1 MAAVFRVLL
10 NLCHRPAVR
19 FGLRRD
25 PRGRF
30 RDPRFASFLAE
41 SNRGGN
47 DSDFHDTL
55 LRGRKLMRNLLRLS
69 VAGGGAWILLESAK
83 ALSVF

>member
-1 MAAVFRVLL
+1 MLRLIL
-10 NLCHRPAVR
+10 NLCHRPVYR

-30 RDPRFASFLAE
+30 RDPRFSSFLSE
-41 SNRGGN
+41 SNGRHR
-47 DSDFHDTL
+47 DTDMHDVV
-55 LRGRKLMRNLLRLS
+55 LRSRKFMRNAFRVAL
-69 VAGGGAWILLESAK
+69 AGGCAWIVLESAK